1 MPWAKP
7 SRQLPKTFHHARN
20 RARAHKHVYAKTDLH
35 SRQEIIDRMES
46 A

>member
-1 MPWAKP
+1 MTPATV
-7 SRQLPKTFHHARN
+7 RVHI
-20 RARAHKHVYAKTDLH
+20 KHVYAKTDLH

>member
-1 MPWAKP
+1 M
-7 SRQLPKTFHHARN
+7 RVHI
-20 RARAHKHVYAKTDLH
+20 KHVYAKTDLH